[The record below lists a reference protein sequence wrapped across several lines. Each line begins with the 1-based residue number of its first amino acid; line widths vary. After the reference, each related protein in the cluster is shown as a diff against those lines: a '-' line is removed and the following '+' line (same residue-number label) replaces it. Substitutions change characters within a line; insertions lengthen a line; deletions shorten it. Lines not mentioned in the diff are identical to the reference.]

1 MKKWLAI
8 VLILALI
15 VTAAPVSSFAQ
26 ADRPEPSATEI
37 TFDVLIIRPL
47 GISATI
53 VGTGLFIVSLPFT
66 LPTGGVGLSARK
78 LVADPFAFTFLRPV
92 GYYE

>member
-8 VLILALI
+8 ALILALM

-26 ADRPEPSATEI
+26 TDRPEPGATEI

-53 VGTGLFIVSLPFT
+53 VGTGLFIVSLPFA
-66 LPTGGVGLSARK
+66 LPTGSVGLSARK
-78 LVADPFAFTFLRPV
+78 LVADPFAFTFMRPV

>member
-8 VLILALI
+8 VLILALM

-26 ADRPEPSATEI
+26 ADRPEPSAMEI
-37 TFDVLIIRPL
+37 TFDVLVIRPL

-53 VGTGLFIVSLPFT
+53 VGTGLFIVSLPFA
-66 LPTGGVGLSARK
+66 LPTGSVGLSARK